1 MRDNR
6 HDPRR
11 ANGVHPDGVRTR
23 AVPLHD
29 RDAVGTEVHEPL
41 DLVAVQADDELIN
54 ALSTGMP
61 VVTSAPVGYGSEDR
75 VAAILAAWR
84 AEVDAEPV
92 PELIDVDTAVAA
104 IVAARDA
111 GSSRRRSARVRHL
124 APLAAAA
131 AFLVITMGGVSIG
144 SASAQPDDVLWPISK
159 VLFSERAASVEAA
172 DRVQDHIDR
181 AKQALVEGR
190 PDAAADELQRAR
202 ADLGAIR
209 PEEGQVE
216 LADVQDFLLA
226 KAAETPPGVVADLDA
241 PLSTQPSRPV
251 PPGAVV
257 PTDPIL
263 PLPVTVPS
271 PGGLPQTQPGSTS
284 TDPRT
289 APVPGPAPQTG
300 TQQDD
305 PSGTVPRES
314 ILETTTEAGPTDEED
329 VVPIPPG
336 EDVLPDTTSSE
347 PAPATTD
354 PGITEGQAPLQPGTS
369 TGTVPYTT
377 PPTS

>member
-1 MRDNR
+1 M
-6 HDPRR
+6 
-11 ANGVHPDGVRTR
+11 RTR

-29 RDAVGTEVHEPL
+29 QDLVDTDVHEPV

-54 ALSTGMP
+54 ALSSGLP
-61 VVTSAPVGYGSEDR
+61 VVTSTPVGYGSEDR

-92 PELIDVDTAVAA
+92 PELLDVDTAVAA
-104 IVAARDA
+104 IAAARDS
-111 GSSRRRSARVRHL
+111 GSSLARRRSARARHL
-124 APLAAAA
+124 APVAAAA

-190 PDAAADELQRAR
+190 PDEAAGELQLAQ

-226 KAAETPPGVVADLDA
+226 KAAETPPGEIADLTA

-251 PPGAVV
+251 PPGVLD
-257 PTDPIL
+257 PTDPAQ
-263 PLPVTVPS
+263 PLPAFVPS
-271 PGGLPQTQPGSTS
+271 DGGPAKIVPGSTS
-284 TDPRT
+284 NDPRRS
-289 APVPGPAPQTG
+289 PGTG
-300 TQQDD
+300 GGAAQDETD
-305 PSGTVPRES
+305 EGTPSGTVPRES
-314 ILETTTEAGPTDEED
+314 APETSVEPSPTDEED
-329 VVPIPPG
+329 TVPLPPG
-336 EDVLPDTTSSE
+336 DDVLPGTTSPHPE
-347 PAPATTD
+347 PTTTN
-354 PGITEGQAPLQPGTS
+354 PGITEGQAPAQSSGTS
-369 TGTVPYTT
+369 TGTSTGTAQGTV